1 MINALG
7 LAFIL
12 SNKPEKKKVYLN
24 DRFALIDIIESKD
37 VYDSEGNPLVELTC
51 KYSIYLDEKYYCK
64 SLDDYTGQVFPF
76 LSAKIGKGLIRNL
89 NYHFSYVD
97 VYDKKPPVKEI
108 RSRMEQVINYTCSK
122 LRFSVKKRGNF
133 YSPLFS

>member
-12 SNKPEKKKVYLN
+12 SNKPEKKKKVYLN

-76 LSAKIGKGLIRNL
+76 LSAKIGKGLVRNL
-89 NYHFSYVD
+89 NYHSSYVD

-108 RSRMEQVINYTCSK
+108 RSRMEEVIHYKAK
-122 LRFSVKKRGNF
+122 L
-133 YSPLFS
+133 

>member
-1 MINALG
+1 MYRYILLISFLFVGGNVLINALG

-12 SNKPEKKKVYLN
+12 SNKPEKKKKVYLN

-64 SLDDYTGQVFPF
+64 SLEDYTGQVFPF
-76 LSAKIGKGLIRNL
+76 LSAKIGRGLVRNL
-89 NYHFSYVD
+89 NYYFSYVD

-108 RSRMEQVINYTCSK
+108 RNLMKQIINYN
-122 LRFSVKKRGNF
+122 V
-133 YSPLFS
+133 

>member
-1 MINALG
+1 MINAIG

-12 SNKPEKKKVYLN
+12 SNKLEKKKRVYLN
-24 DRFALIDIIESKD
+24 DRFALIDILESKE

-76 LSAKIGKGLIRNL
+76 LSAKVGKGLVRNL
-89 NYHFSYVD
+89 NYYFSHID
-97 VYDKKPPVKEI
+97 LYDKKPPVKEI
-108 RSRMEQVINYTCSK
+108 RQLMKQVIHD
-122 LRFSVKKRGNF
+122 R
-133 YSPLFS
+133 